1 MKKDS
6 LILYTLSLSVVG
18 ACVINI
24 VMRNKNAYERGRLDQ
39 LKQDTS
45 KLEQLSKKL
54 ESLY

>member
-6 LILYTLSLSVVG
+6 LILYTLSLSTVS

-24 VMRNKNAYERGRLDQ
+24 VMRNKAAYERGRLDQ
-39 LKQDTS
+39 LRQDAS
-45 KLEQLSKKL
+45 KLEQLSNKL